1 MKQRTTRRL
10 QFFAVVAAGTFLITY
25 FYMFQLNEL
34 RNNARPAH
42 FQRRVGSF
50 KDLHFQAEGEI
61 KRENAFPI
69 DKVSYKNEQFND
81 RYSNK
86 EPELM
91 VIKDEVIEKS
101 PVSDI
106 KTVKPT
112 ESPEVEIKK
121 RLRNKSDG
129 HNINFVG
136 PTNQLSVQSDTK
148 SFNKTKSAADEM
160 EQHRQ
165 KHGNDID
172 LFKMKMKKGLV
183 NKTVSEDDGE
193 NEGVF
198 DTNENSNKTTDID
211 EAANQNKP
219 GLQKNFKLATI
230 SAPFVPKAVPGTG
243 QETTDSSS
251 NTKAEK
257 PAVVDADDTV
267 DSSDR
272 DKVLEFYRNFQR
284 KEKKIFSQNA
294 EDGVIL
300 ALVSFLQMTTPG
312 FYVEFGT
319 ESGAECITRNLRQ
332 NYKWK
337 GIKL

>member
-1 MKQRTTRRL
+1 
-10 QFFAVVAAGTFLITY
+10 
-25 FYMFQLNEL
+25 MFQLNEL
-34 RNNARPAH
+34 RKNTRPAH

-50 KDLHFQAEGEI
+50 KDSRFQAEGEI
-61 KRENAFPI
+61 KRENAYPI
-69 DKVSYKNEQFND
+69 NKVSYKNEQFND

-91 VIKDEVIEKS
+91 ITTNKGIDKS
-101 PVSDI
+101 PENDI
-106 KTVKPT
+106 MTVKPVT
-112 ESPEVEIKK
+112 ESHEVEIKK

-129 HNINFVG
+129 HNINLVG
-136 PTNQLSVQSDTK
+136 PTNQLPVQSDTK
-148 SFNKTKSAADEM
+148 PLNKTRNVADEM
-160 EQHRQ
+160 EQHRL

-172 LFKMKMKKGLV
+172 LFKMKMRKGLV

-193 NEGVF
+193 NDGVF
-198 DTNENSNKTTDID
+198 DTNENSNNTTNID

-219 GLQKNFKLATI
+219 SPQKNFKLATI
-230 SAPFVPKAVPGTG
+230 AAPFVPKDVPGIAL
-243 QETTDSSS
+243 ETTDSGS
-251 NTKAEK
+251 NSKAEK
-257 PAVVDADDTV
+257 PTVDNADDAV

-300 ALVSFLQMTTPG
+300 ALVSFLHITTPG

-337 GIKL
+337 GIRIWAFKNI